1 MIIDLSNIVSDLRE
15 VGTEDLV
22 TFTSSKKSPSPD
34 STEEEAEVKSKDT
47 DTSSKE
53 EYDAEN
59 ESDIK
64 DTESP
69 SSSNSV
75 SGYSSPL
82 KGTKSWINIESMT
95 VNFLGH

>member
-22 TFTSSKKSPSPD
+22 TFTSSKKLPSPD

-82 KGTKSWINIESMT
+82 KGTTS
-95 VNFLGH
+95 